1 MDLTNSFV
9 VPADIDTTWRAL
21 QDVEALAPCM
31 PGATLET
38 HDGDDLTGNVKVRLG
53 PVSQVYGGK
62 ATFVSRDEAEH
73 RLVIEGT
80 GKETRGAGTA
90 QGKVVA
96 TLVAEAPDRTRVDVV
111 TELAITGKA
120 AQFGRGVMQD
130 VASRIIDQFSAHL
143 AALVT
148 AVAAAAAPT
157 PVGRTAVVPA
167 DATLDHPTETPV
179 SALKV
184 SIIASQAG
192 SSSRSSCHHAW
203 LRRAS
208 NSSTGIPCCSTQ
220 V

>member
-1 MDLTNSFV
+1 MDLTNTFV
-9 VPADIDTTWRAL
+9 VPADINTTWRAL

-38 HDGDDLTGNVKVRLG
+38 HDGDDLTGKVKVRLG

-62 ATFVSRDEAEH
+62 ATFVSRDESEH

-96 TLVAEAPDRTRVDVV
+96 TLVAESPDRTRVDVV

-130 VASRIIDQFSAHL
+130 VASRIIDQFSANL
-143 AALVT
+143 AALIT
-148 AVAAAAAPT
+148 TVAAAGAPSPDETEGAA
-157 PVGRTAVVPA
+157 
-167 DATLDHPTETPV
+167 TPV
-179 SALKV
+179 SPVTAPRPSVKQEDSIDLLGTAGAPVLKRALPLAIGV
-184 SIIASQAG
+184 VVVVVVIVWVA
-192 SSSRSSCHHAW
+192 
-203 LRRAS
+203 RRR
-208 NSSTGIPCCSTQ
+208 
-220 V
+220 